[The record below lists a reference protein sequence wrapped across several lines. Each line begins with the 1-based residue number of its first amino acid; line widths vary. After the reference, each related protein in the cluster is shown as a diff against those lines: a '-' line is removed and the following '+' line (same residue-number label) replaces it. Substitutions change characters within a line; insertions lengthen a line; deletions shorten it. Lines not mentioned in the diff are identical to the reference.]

1 MMKQL
6 HSTPRSLPRA
16 VLARG
21 VPLPP
26 SAPRHEGLVL
36 LGARGDALLHG
47 APLLQLAQRLV
58 SPAARIEG
66 IDRHLNDARLTLSA
80 RHACA
85 FILRLPPPGNQQ
97 NPFYRVHPKRNDR
110 FLRAEPSLKALF
122 PEVDFTAFDFTG
134 HMLGTLH
141 ATCPERFARLR
152 AGLAASWLEKM
163 QMLLAR
169 MPSRGVLLQPPAPDW
184 LAASG
189 EGLERDDLARLVL
202 RDESAPALAARLGPV
217 LRPLLQGQRQ

>member
-6 HSTPRSLPRA
+6 HCNSRTLPQA

-21 VPLPP
+21 VAMPLA
-26 SAPRHEGLVL
+26 APRHEGLVL
-36 LGARGDALLHG
+36 LGPRGGALLHG

-66 IDRHLNDARLTLSA
+66 IDRHLNDACLALSA
-80 RHACA
+80 WQARA
-85 FILRLPPPGNQQ
+85 FVLRLPPPGNQQ

-110 FLRAEPSLKALF
+110 FLRAEPLLKALF
-122 PEVDFTAFDFTG
+122 PEVDFAAFDFTG

-141 ATCPERFARLR
+141 ATCPERFSRLR

-163 QMLLAR
+163 RNLLAR

-184 LAASG
+184 LTTSG
-189 EGLERDDLARLVL
+189 AGLEQVDLPRLVL
-202 RDESAPALAARLGPV
+202 ADETAPALAARLGPV
-217 LRPLLQGQRQ
+217 LRPLLQGQI